1 MELQTIS
8 QFSKQFK
15 ISTITLRYYEQ
26 IGLIQSTLKEDYS
39 YRTYDESLLEIV
51 DSLTTSKINFKEDKT
66 MDDLVKVDEKLSKLT
81 DKDVRI
87 VYLPPSDD

>member
-1 MELQTIS
+1 M
-8 QFSKQFK
+8 FF
-15 ISTITLRYYEQ
+15 
-26 IGLIQSTLKEDYS
+26 GLIESTTKEDYS

-66 MDDLVKVDEKLSKLT
+66 MDDLIKADEKLSKLT